1 MLNSL
6 GNHATSFALR
16 LVSALLI
23 LIIGMKLAK
32 WIVKKLGKSRA
43 FEKIDTSI
51 GHFLLSVLKVLLYAL
66 VLISAA
72 TTLGIPAT
80 SFITILASAGVAIGL
95 ALQGSLSNIAGSIM
109 ILFFRPFKVGD
120 FVECAGVSGTVEDIG
135 LFYTVLTTPDNKTVT
150 CPNGAVSNGVITN
163 YSSKDTRRVDI
174 TFSVS
179 YGSDIEKV
187 KSIILDTVKTQP
199 AVLNEPET
207 FVGVVA
213 QNESSVDFVCRA
225 WVNSAD
231 YWTVYFALME
241 GVKKAFDSNGI
252 EIPFPQMDV
261 HIKND

>member
-1 MLNSL
+1 MNVSLNWL
-6 GNHATSFALR
+6 KDYVNVPDDVKAFADAMTMTGTK
-16 LVSALLI
+16 VE
-23 LIIGMKLAK
+23 GY
-32 WIVKKLGKSRA
+32 
-43 FEKIDTSI
+43 
-51 GHFLLSVLKVLLYAL
+51 SV
-66 VLISAA
+66 
-72 TTLGIPAT
+72 T
-80 SFITILASAGVAIGL
+80 
-95 ALQGSLSNIAGSIM
+95 
-109 ILFFRPFKVGD
+109 
-120 FVECAGVSGTVEDIG
+120 
-135 LFYTVLTTPDNKTVT
+135 
-150 CPNGAVSNGVITN
+150 
-163 YSSKDTRRVDI
+163 
-174 TFSVS
+174 
-179 YGSDIEKV
+179 GSDIEKV